1 MGNGSEVIHCFIR
14 DHAPEAA
21 RVLER
26 FSLEELVSFC
36 TSIPTELT
44 SLLFEAMESGR
55 AADCL
60 ERMDAASAASALA
73 ALQLERAALLLR
85 RVDPEG
91 REAILRLLPADFG
104 RHLALL
110 LRSPDDSAGALMEP
124 RGFTLPPDV
133 SVAEALARVQ
143 ANPDYASYCLY
154 VVARDQTLVGVLN
167 LRELL
172 AGRQEVQVASLMHR
186 DVVCLHMEDSLASV
200 LAHPAWLDFHTLPV
214 LDENSLFAG
223 TLRHKTLRRLAR
235 CLESRGQ
242 VDQAGT
248 ALGELYRIG
257 LAALVKGAIGADSPN
272 SAIADA
278 KG

>member
-14 DHAPEAA
+14 DHAAEAA
-21 RVLER
+21 RVLEKR
-26 FSLEELVSFC
+26 SLDELALFC
-36 TSIPTELT
+36 AGIPTELT
-44 SLLFEAMESGR
+44 ALLFEAME
-55 AADCL
+55 AV
-60 ERMDAASAASALA
+60 SAAGCLDRMEAVQAAATLA
-73 ALQLERAALLLR
+73 ALPLERAALLLR
-85 RVDPEG
+85 RVEPEG

-110 LRSPDDSAGALMEP
+110 LRYREDSAGALMEP

-143 ANPDYASYCLY
+143 ANPNYASYYLY

-186 DVVCLHMEDSLASV
+186 DVVCLHMDDSLASV

-214 LDENSLFAG
+214 LDEHALFAG
-223 TLRHKTLRRLAR
+223 TLRHKTLRRLANR
-235 CLESRGQ
+235 LESEGRADQ
-242 VDQAGT
+242 VGN

-257 LAALVKGAIGADSPN
+257 LAALIKSAIGTDNPRSSFAD
-272 SAIADA
+272 D
-278 KG
+278 GR